1 MERVDKVIDFFLS
14 KESMSPK
21 KLQKMLYYAYAWTLA
36 LLNEDEDHL
45 ENKLFD
51 GKFEAWVHGP
61 VLQSVY
67 VRYKAYGWNDIPQK
81 ADVKASD
88 FSPEVKDVL
97 EQVWD
102 VYGGMNGNQLE
113 AISHKEAPWK
123 RARTDIP
130 AYEASHNEISDREI
144 FKFYN
149 WQANRV

>member
-1 MERVDKVIDFFLS
+1 M
-14 KESMSPK
+14 
-21 KLQKMLYYAYAWTLA
+21 
-36 LLNEDEDHL
+36 
-45 ENKLFD
+45 
-51 GKFEAWVHGP
+51 
-61 VLQSVY
+61 
-67 VRYKAYGWNDIPQK
+67 RYKAYGWNDIPQK

-113 AISHKEAPWK
+113 AISHKEVPWK
-123 RARTDIP
+123 RARTDVP